1 MATLEAITLDFTPSG
16 YLVVPAVVARALFP
30 GDALV
35 LLRRDDAIW
44 LYPTRGPA
52 GGGLLLKQRNAA
64 GDRAVL
70 LTEALRFADIAD
82 APAGPWHATWS
93 NADGALRIELPAGNG
108 A

>member
-1 MATLEAITLDFTPSG
+1 MPTLEAITLDFTGSG
-16 YLVVPAVVARALFP
+16 YLVVPALIARALFP

-35 LLRRDDAIW
+35 VLRRDDALW

-70 LTEALRFADIAD
+70 LTEALRHAGLTDV
-82 APAGPWHATWS
+82 PAGVWHAEWS
-93 NADGALRIELPAGNG
+93 AADGALRVHLPAG
-108 A
+108 ADA